1 LLHYQNEA
9 KKKGPDL
16 EITNGDASVLF
27 RPLFPETLPLGYP
40 HDFPDKMKLE
50 ERQGIKDRDAKTKIP
65 YYALSPAEPSRQT
78 KFLNA
83 ILLVN
88 ENNKP
93 VETFVGSSGANGA
106 TARTNLPVIE
116 KLEGTNMIGVKITQ
130 NGKVTM
136 VYLNLLADGRLMH
149 RNANNTI
156 EGWETDAYLT
166 AVTYPENADISN
178 PDNATSIFVGN
189 GSYLKKNGN
198 VFLSSLSKV
207 FMNATYEKDKIEV
220 QLDGQPLMH
229 VSLRSAQKPQ
239 FVLVNGKAVKVEY
252 ANQKVVLDI
261 EK

>member
-1 LLHYQNEA
+1 
-9 KKKGPDL
+9 
-16 EITNGDASVLF
+16 
-27 RPLFPETLPLGYP
+27 
-40 HDFPDKMKLE
+40 
-50 ERQGIKDRDAKTKIP
+50 
-65 YYALSPAEPSRQT
+65 
-78 KFLNA
+78 
-83 ILLVN
+83 
-88 ENNKP
+88 
-93 VETFVGSSGANGA
+93 
-106 TARTNLPVIE
+106 
-116 KLEGTNMIGVKITQ
+116 MIGVKITQ

-198 VFLSSLSKV
+198 VFSSSLSKV